1 MGRGAA
7 CELLEAPILSYT
19 GGLASVAEPSLLYLG
34 KLNGEVTV
42 GTRAEP
48 DDGACSVDADADS
61 DSECDAEAEAE
72 AEAGGSWCD
81 S

>member
-7 CELLEAPILSYT
+7 FELLDAPMLSYT
-19 GGLASVAEPSLLYLG
+19 GGLASAAEPSLLYLG
-34 KLNGEVTV
+34 KLNGEVMV

-48 DDGACSVDADADS
+48 DAGACSVDADAEADN
-61 DSECDAEAEAE
+61 DRECDAEAGAE
-72 AEAGGSWCD
+72 ADGSRWD